1 MHINRRKLTVIAMS
15 AVVVAAMVGPQ
26 AGTAGAKKKYKVSWT
41 VKGDEPGQI
50 ENIDGSISSKSLGKG
65 RQTGSVKLP
74 KSFWTWKFKGGTLV
88 ASGVGGLKGSIASGT
103 WKLTKGKSKGKF
115 KGATGKGTF
124 KGDIATGVI
133 KFKGTI
139 TY

>member
-1 MHINRRKLTVIAMS
+1 MHINRRKFTVFAMS

-26 AGTAGAKKKYKVSWT
+26 AGTAAAKKKYKVTFT

-50 ENIDGSISSKSLGKG
+50 DNIDGDISGKPLGKG
-65 RQTGSVKLP
+65 RQTGTLKLP
-74 KSFWTWKFKGGTLV
+74 KSFWNWKFKGGTIV
-88 ASGVGGLKGSIASGT
+88 STGVGGIKGSTASGT
-103 WKLTKGKSKGKF
+103 WKITKGKSKGKF